1 MTQSRLIW
9 IGLIVAISFGLVIE
23 AMKSTRN
30 SGFGSGRAGLFGY
43 NDLSDGDAVERKQTR
58 VKADRA
64 RSRLLRGR
72 VAGLSAATVEAKV
85 NPVPAVAG
93 VANLANPLKINMD
106 EAAKK
111 KAAEKKAADAKKKKK
126 KKKKKATE
134 GGGIPVDTSPTS
146 DSDDDGDTDSSAGGF
161 GASGTYG
168 GGGNGGYR
176 TMLGARAAVN
186 ENPETLEEW
195 LAYIMPE
202 PAYDRVMKLISQ
214 NQVHAMDSDIFHEV
228 ISQML
233 ADSRPK
239 MHEYAILALG
249 SAPSVKSFLLL
260 EAANLAQADGSS
272 LKIQSRTY
280 LKAYSK
286 IENLRYL
293 ANAISSEIESSTT
306 FEALRLIQVAV
317 TTYKPKTSGSTGGTV
332 STSSTVVRQ
341 FSSLVSVLTRV
352 VSTST
357 DATVRQEATVT
368 LEQVQTLVGNTTTTA
383 SNL

>member
-9 IGLIVAISFGLVIE
+9 IGLIIAISFGLVIE

-43 NDLSDGDAVERKQTR
+43 NELSDGDAVERKQTR
-58 VKADRA
+58 AKADRA

-72 VAGLSAATVEAKV
+72 VAGLSATTVEAKT

-134 GGGIPVDTSPTS
+134 GGGIPVDVSPTS
-146 DSDDDGDTDSSAGGF
+146 GSDDDDDTDSSAGGF

-168 GGGNGGYR
+168 GGAGGYR
-176 TMLGARAAVN
+176 TMIGTRAAVN

-195 LAYIMPE
+195 LAYIMPD
-202 PAYDRVMKLISQ
+202 PVYDRVMKLISQ

-228 ISQML
+228 ITQML

-357 DATVRQEATVT
+357 DATVRQEASVT